1 MPESDE
7 MKSLQEYVARTFL
20 TIPDLD
26 KMFRFFTKRYDN
38 NDKLGAPQL
47 QNYMREVIRQGIV
60 NLQSIRRKGVGKL
73 NKFPISDNLINRI
86 MTPDYASLQYSLT
99 QLYLSQM
106 DDKNIIKS
114 LTTKL
119 NELHGLELAE
129 GEEIIDID
137 QQEEDKTEEAAFAKI
152 EENSTDSGLIEL
164 QSEDNNDQ
172 FESTA
177 PQVSG
182 SRLGD
187 EMMIDFDG

>member
-1 MPESDE
+1 
-7 MKSLQEYVARTFL
+7 
-20 TIPDLD
+20 
-26 KMFRFFTKRYDN
+26 
-38 NDKLGAPQL
+38 
-47 QNYMREVIRQGIV
+47 MREIIKQGIV

-129 GEEIIDID
+129 GGEVIDID
-137 QQEEDKTEEAAFAKI
+137 
-152 EENSTDSGLIEL
+152 
-164 QSEDNNDQ
+164 
-172 FESTA
+172 
-177 PQVSG
+177 
-182 SRLGD
+182 R
-187 EMMIDFDG
+187 